1 MNEKAMRASYPKF
14 LCGALL
20 ALSLAACRPAYEV
33 VAVEGGRISVDSTW
47 DAQPD
52 AEAVALLAPYKAHV
66 DSIMNAVVGTAALSM
81 DRFRPESPLSNLI
94 ADVLRQSADCVLGK
108 PADVGIMNIGG
119 IRNSLTKGDI
129 TTANVYE
136 ILPFENALC
145 VLTLKGSVLK
155 QLFDN
160 LAARHGEGVSGIH
173 LEITKDG
180 RLLDGSVNG
189 QPVQDDK
196 DYTVATIDYLT
207 EGNDGLTALPLAH
220 EKVCPQ
226 GAVLRDLFMD
236 YVKTQAAAGK
246 PVTARIEGRIVVK
259 E

>member
-1 MNEKAMRASYPKF
+1 MEVNRKCSKWTTVVMLACVCGLASCRA
-14 LCGALL
+14 G
-20 ALSLAACRPAYEV
+20 YEV
-33 VAVEGGRISVDSTW
+33 TKVEGARVAMDAAW
-47 DAQPD
+47 DAEPMP
-52 AEAVALLAPYKAHV
+52 EAVALLEPYRLGM
-66 DSIMNAVVGTAALSM
+66 DSLMGQVKGVAAVSM
-81 DRFRPESPLSNLI
+81 DRYRPESPLSNLI
-94 ADVLRQSADCVLGK
+94 ADVLRQSADRVLGK

-119 IRNSLTKGDI
+119 IRNSLTEGDI

-145 VLTLKGSVLK
+145 VLTMKGSVLK
-155 QLFDN
+155 QLFAN
-160 LAARHGEGVSGIH
+160 LAARHGEGVSGIR
-173 LEITKDG
+173 LEMTKDG
-180 RLLDGSVNG
+180 RLLDGTVDG

-236 YVKTQAAAGK
+236 YVKSQAAAGK
-246 PVTARIEGRIVVK
+246 PVTARIEGRVVVK